1 MTYDIRI
8 LQSSDLDAVL
18 QFERAR
24 LKASATHEE
33 SNASEMASFEID
45 MLEWHAPWRKEAL
58 EHYLPQGWSF
68 SLWSESGASGQ
79 LQAYFLAQPQVF
91 TRGLTQ
97 TLWMEQLSATTQA
110 QSDQLLEIA
119 YKLCREKHFQ
129 KLIIRP
135 AATDEGLSTGLPL
148 KLEKHQDNLFEI
160 KTSRI

>member
-1 MTYDIRI
+1 MTFDIRI
-8 LQSSDLDAVL
+8 LQPSDLDAVL
-18 QFERAR
+18 HFERKR
-24 LKASATHEE
+24 LKATMENDMEAE
-33 SNASEMASFEID
+33 

-68 SLWSESGASGQ
+68 SLWSASSSGGD
-79 LQAYFLAQPQVF
+79 LLGYFIAQPQLF

-97 TLWMEQLSATTQA
+97 TLWIERLSAQTQA

-129 KLIIRP
+129 KLVIRS
-135 AATDEGLSTGLPL
+135 DESDKSLHTELPL
-148 KLEKHQDNLFEI
+148 KLEKHHDNLYEI